1 MLTKKNLMLIYLKKN
16 KTFVN
21 KVYIISNIKI
31 LNRKNVNK
39 KLTKK
44 S

>member
-1 MLTKKNLMLIYLKKN
+1 MLIYLKKN

-31 LNRKNVNK
+31 LNRKKVNK

-44 S
+44 INK

>member
-1 MLTKKNLMLIYLKKN
+1 MLIYLKKN
-16 KTFVN
+16 KTFIN
-21 KVYIISNIKI
+21 KVYIISNIKK
-31 LNRKNVNK
+31 LNRKKVNK

>member
-1 MLTKKNLMLIYLKKN
+1 MLIYLKKN

-31 LNRKNVNK
+31 FNRKKVNK